1 MEETKVYMDHAA
13 TSFLRE
19 EALQEMLPYLKEEYG
34 NPSSIYTLGRQAR
47 KAVDLARERTAKAIG
62 AQEDEIYFTS
72 GGTEANNI
80 SIRGFLKHYGEKGHV
95 ITSAVEHHAVLDVC
109 EELSEE
115 GYDVTYLPVDEYGL
129 INMEDLQK
137 AIKEDTILITIMT
150 ANNEVGT
157 IQPVEEVG
165 ALAREKGIIFHT
177 DAVQAVGHI
186 PLDIN
191 EVKAD
196 MLSFSAHKFNG
207 PKGVGGMYIRKGVKL
222 APLYRGGAQEK
233 KVRPG
238 TENVPGIIGLGK
250 ALELAVEEIPEKMDQ
265 YIHMRDKFIEELQS
279 IDHVILNGHPTRR
292 LPNNINVSFEFIE
305 GESLL
310 LALDMEGIAASSGSA
325 CTSGTLDPSHV
336 LLAMGLDHQTAHGSI
351 RFSLGK
357 GNTSEDV
364 EYVLEKVKP
373 VVERLRH
380 MSAVNHRI

>member
-34 NPSSIYTLGRQAR
+34 NPSSIYTLGRKAR

-80 SIRGFLKHYGEKGHV
+80 AIRGFLKHYGEKGHV
-95 ITSAVEHHAVLDVC
+95 ITSAVEHHAVMDVC